1 MQFFYRFILIKSKKN
16 ISDFKKS
23 LDRVITKDLFAT
35 KKWVSYKLLIYIDQ
49 MSKVVAKLHLVAKLN

>member
-35 KKWVSYKLLIYIDQ
+35 KKWVSYKLLIYIDP